1 MPFPLDW
8 VTGLAAAAAV
18 VTAVPLFWLMF
29 KVNLNAPVFT
39 AQILKLVAADNTDR
53 AVKLASVA
61 PNAPVCRGTKSLLE
75 AYTQGIRDDR
85 GLREAFDNGVAGREG
100 NLGRGSDAVAAAVGK
115 LNWMI
120 YLALVLLAG
129 AALMAFKQD
138 FALTRAQWGIGIVAL
153 VLTINAL
160 VTGRRIG
167 KRITAARD
175 KLVAELAR

>member
-8 VTGLAAAAAV
+8 VTGLAAAAAI
-18 VTAVPLFWLMF
+18 VTVVPLFWLMF

-39 AQILKLVAADNTDR
+39 AQILKLVAANNTDR

-61 PNAPVCRGTKSLLE
+61 PNAPVCRGTKSLLQ
-75 AYTQGIRDDR
+75 AYTQGMRDDR
-85 GLREAFDNGVAGREG
+85 GLREAFDTGVAGREG

-120 YLALVLLAG
+120 YLALALLGG
-129 AALMAFKQD
+129 AAFMAYTRD
-138 FALTRAQWGIGIVAL
+138 FALTNTQWGIGIVAL
-153 VLTINAL
+153 VLAINAL
-160 VTGRRIG
+160 VSSRRIG
-167 KRITAARD
+167 KRVAAARD